1 MWQGE
6 HAFFAPFSLAN
17 MYGGSFEVE
26 VTRFKVKYFAA
37 AHAAGVEEG
46 DDQSVLY
53 VLGKRN
59 HPNDFVHGDDFGF
72 GLGGTRSNEG
82 IGSDGVFE
90 MLEQQLQRADELA
103 LGTVGV
109 LEDVLR
115 AVFIDL
121 VDGELFR
128 WCWVQVA
135 EQLTDHT
142 GVGVDGVLSVAA
154 SVEHVKVGFKVAA
167 DVGVDAFGQG

>member
-6 HAFFAPFSLAN
+6 HAFFAPFALAN

-26 VTRFKVKYFAA
+26 IARFKVEYFAA

-53 VLGKRN
+53 VLGEGN
-59 HPNDFVHGDDFGF
+59 HSNDFVYRYDFGF
-72 GLGGTRSNEG
+72 GLGGTRSYEG
-82 IGSDGVFE
+82 IRSDGVFE
-90 MLEQQLQRADELA
+90 MLEQQLERADELA

-121 VDGELFR
+121 NDGEFFR
-128 WCWVQVA
+128 WCWVYGAQ
-135 EQLTDHT
+135 QLADHT
-142 GVGVDGVLSVAA
+142 GVGVDGVLGVAA
-154 SVEHVKVGFKVAA
+154 RIEHVQVRFKVAS
-167 DVGVDAFGQG
+167 DIGVGIFC